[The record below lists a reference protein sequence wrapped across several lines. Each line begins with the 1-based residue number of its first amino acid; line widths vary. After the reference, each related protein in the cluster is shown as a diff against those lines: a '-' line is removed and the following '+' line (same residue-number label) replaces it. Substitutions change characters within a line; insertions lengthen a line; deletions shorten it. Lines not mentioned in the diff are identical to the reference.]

1 MNVNLEMYIQI
12 INPVTMRQNQCYFRL
27 KKKIKGRRKKL
38 KNRLKDKLQKPLI
51 NLIHKFKTV
60 IINAI
65 SMMLSKNFHKP
76 GAQIVNRMGNDILH
90 KY

>member
-38 KNRLKDKLQKPLI
+38 KNRLKDKLLCW
-51 NLIHKFKTV
+51 LTV
-60 IINAI
+60 TYP
-65 SMMLSKNFHKP
+65 MYL
-76 GAQIVNRMGNDILH
+76 L
-90 KY
+90 